1 MKKNTAQNTE
11 PTYSYYSKVL
21 AKPFDTLEELA
32 AAEAAYYDKLREKED
47 KAAQKKADAKK
58 VEDAFKDLN
67 TARKAYKDNLT
78 QLTKEYS
85 EKLEDL
91 KNTYEF
97 GKKDITSKL
106 AQAEATY
113 KAALEE
119 FTGKYEQYHI
129 TLKDGDFETTISSQT
144 TVNNTESTVDY
155 SKLFD
160 LFDMFFKI

>member
-1 MKKNTAQNTE
+1 MKKTTNQNAI
-11 PTYSYYSKVL
+11 PTYSFYSKVL
-21 AKPFDTLEELA
+21 EKPFDTVEELA

-47 KAAQKKADAKK
+47 KAARKKADAKK

-106 AQAEATY
+106 AAAEETY
-113 KAALEE
+113 AAALKE

-144 TVNNTESTVDY
+144 TTNGTKPTTDY
-155 SKLFD
+155 SKLLD
-160 LFDMFFKI
+160 LFDMFFKF